1 LSFLRFEISRMAN
14 SNHANQRAQ
23 PVFPA
28 LTSGNLLCKTW
39 SQVPES
45 RFHAAHFN
53 AAELE
58 ASAKIV
64 EKAVQARSLALRF
77 SKQEAGQERK
87 LGTEV
92 ERLEQCIGRQ
102 KQQACKIM

>member
-1 LSFLRFEISRMAN
+1 MEPGDCQ
-14 SNHANQRAQ
+14 QRG
-23 PVFPA
+23 
-28 LTSGNLLCKTW
+28 T
-39 SQVPES
+39 PES

-53 AAELE
+53 TAELE

-92 ERLEQCIGRQ
+92 ERASADKSKRPAKLCD
-102 KQQACKIM
+102 

>member
-1 LSFLRFEISRMAN
+1 MRSTSVSRFDQWE
-14 SNHANQRAQ
+14 
-23 PVFPA
+23 PA
-28 LTSGNLLCKTW
+28 LQNMEPGDCQQRGT
-39 SQVPES
+39 PES

-53 AAELE
+53 TAELE

-77 SKQEAGQERK
+77 FKQEAGQERK